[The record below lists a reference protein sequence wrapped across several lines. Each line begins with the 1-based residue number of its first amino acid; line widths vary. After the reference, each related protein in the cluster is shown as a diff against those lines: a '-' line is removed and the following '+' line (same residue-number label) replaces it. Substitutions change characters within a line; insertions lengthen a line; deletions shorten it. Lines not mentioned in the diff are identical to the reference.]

1 MRKARVAMIVAALA
15 LMAVPATASAVDPTQ
30 PAYGGP
36 LTGAQENPAVA
47 TTATGQGT
55 AVISA
60 DGSTIT
66 YIVSYSGLSGTVNAA
81 HIHTG
86 AAGSNGGVILPL
98 TVGPSPMT
106 GTLTAANF
114 TASGSVTTFAEAV
127 AAIKAGTT
135 YFNLH
140 TTANPGG
147 EIRGQITAAG
157 DAYFADL
164 NGAQENPAVGT
175 TATGKGLAVISA
187 DASTITYLVTY
198 SGLSGTANAAHIH
211 TGAVGSN
218 GGVILPLTV
227 GPSPMV
233 GTLTATNF
241 AASGPVANFADAI
254 GAIRAG
260 TTYFNIHTSAHPGGE
275 IRGQIGVTVAAP
287 AGPAVM
293 GKVIGSHGTLM
304 VAASNGMTL
313 YTFTKDVAGS
323 GKSNCTGG
331 CLTAWPALTV
341 PAGTTP
347 TGDATVTGQLGT
359 IVRADNGQTQVTYNG
374 LPLYF
379 FQNDKAPG
387 DTNGIYTNW
396 EAVVLVAPAATPA
409 PTVAPPAPT
418 LPPTSVETPIL
429 PAGDGGAIGLV
440 LLIGFLAMLGMGIR
454 LERRRPSAQR

>member
-66 YIVSYSGLSGTVNAA
+66 YIVTYSGLSGTVNAA

-86 AAGSNGGVILPL
+86 AAGANGGVILPL
-98 TVGPSPMT
+98 TAGPSPMT

-114 TASGSVTTFAEAV
+114 TASGSVTTFAQAV

-164 NGAQENPAVGT
+164 NGAQENPAVAT

-187 DASTITYLVTY
+187 DASTITYLVSYT
-198 SGLSGTANAAHIH
+198 GLSGTANAAHIH

-218 GGVILPLTV
+218 GGVILPLTA

-241 AASGPVANFADAI
+241 AASGPVANFADAVT
-254 GAIRAG
+254 AIRAG
-260 TTYFNIHTSAHPGGE
+260 TTYFNIHTTAHPGGE

-287 AGPAVM
+287 APSPTPAP
-293 GKVIGSHGTLM
+293 
-304 VAASNGMTL
+304 
-313 YTFTKDVAGS
+313 
-323 GKSNCTGG
+323 
-331 CLTAWPALTV
+331 TA
-341 PAGTTP
+341 
-347 TGDATVTGQLGT
+347 
-359 IVRADNGQTQVTYNG
+359 
-374 LPLYF
+374 
-379 FQNDKAPG
+379 
-387 DTNGIYTNW
+387 
-396 EAVVLVAPAATPA
+396 A
-409 PTVAPPAPT
+409 PTVAPPVPT
-418 LPPTSVETPIL
+418 VPPTSSVAPVL
-429 PAGDGGAIGLV
+429 PAGNGDSIALVALVGL
-440 LLIGFLAMLGMGIR
+440 LAVAGTLAWFG
-454 LERRRPSAQR
+454 RRRSSETR